1 MDKIK
6 PTLIRY
12 LTLLLEIPESKR
24 DEYLRYAWSAESA
37 GLTHEIEARLSAA
50 MVAHESSTAQNRV
63 TVRILLGDSPA
74 EPAEPILR
82 DIAAARGTRAAGG
95 IAGGGRDR
103 AGRLCTVRSPG
114 HHSLHTA
121 RGSTLLFEL
130 LSGLPEVWTVGDES
144 LTIIDS
150 VPALTAASHGFESG
164 GLTAADAT
172 EAAGPALLGRF
183 IALLRDRD
191 GRMYAEQTRDHRP
204 AKIRF
209 LEKTPRNV
217 RASSFS
223 PRSFQMPASCACTAI
238 HEKTSRA

>member
-50 MVAHESSTAQNRV
+50 MVAHESSAAQNRV

-82 DIAAARGTRAAGG
+82 DIAAARGLPVVSLAAGE
-95 IAGGGRDR
+95 IELDDYALFDR
-103 AGRLCTVRSPG
+103 PVIILSTPRA
-114 HHSLHTA
+114 
-121 RGSTLLFEL
+121 GSTLLFEL
-130 LSGLPEVWTVGDES
+130 LSGLPDVWTVGGES
-144 LTIIDS
+144 LAIIDS

-172 EAAGPALLGRF
+172 EAAVPALLAASSRCCATAMG
-183 IALLRDRD
+183 AC
-191 GRMYAEQTRDHRP
+191 TRSRHV
-204 AKIRF
+204 II
-209 LEKTPRNV
+209 V
-217 RASSFS
+217 RRKSASWKRRRATCCASSFS
-223 PRSFQMPASCACTAI
+223 PRSFQMPASCSCTAI